1 LEVSGQGHLQL
12 RLLGGFQII
21 VPQLAEIDIRGQKS
35 CGLLAIVAL
44 AQGASVSR
52 DRLAGLLWS
61 NSENDAA
68 RNSLR
73 QTVTLL
79 KRGLGSIGD
88 KVLDCSR
95 GMIGLCSDLVWTDVA
110 EFEASVRAGR
120 LDHAVDLY
128 SGPFLNGIYVRD
140 PAFEDWSATERRR
153 LARMHADA
161 LESLVQAESGS
172 RRVHFA
178 RKLVEADPLRE
189 SAHHLLIEALDQIGE
204 RDEAL
209 RQIRAVEEIL
219 RAELGIGLSPETLA
233 LKQALQKTPPRSFLR
248 PDQGVVVPSSPLL
261 AVHPFATMPETD
273 DQLFFAKSL
282 MTGLLTTL
290 SKLPYLRVLSFSPA
304 GKNQKR
310 DDNLAALDRV
320 NAPDFILDGS
330 LVAVG
335 DRRRLAVQLVD
346 SRSGEI
352 TFARRYEINHADALA
367 SQDEITLSISVA
379 INVALLQ
386 GDQALTKLGT
396 SNLLEPWELIL
407 QASTLISSHD
417 RVCSPAARRF
427 IEEAIRLDP
436 GYSAAHT
443 LLGWWHWGQAFC
455 GWSQDPAASVADA
468 LAAASKGS
476 QLDPENPEPY
486 AVMAITHMQ
495 ARNFSAAE
503 QALTEAF
510 RRGQNHA
517 MVYAVA
523 ANVAMFAG
531 RPEQAIRLTQHAI
544 RLCPVYPPWYAGDM
558 AQAHLQLGQLRKALE
573 WCDAA
578 ISRSTGYLHA
588 HCFRI
593 IALQEIGQ
601 TDDAAAAVGT
611 LLRIDP
617 AFVVSAWTAAQPF
630 LDPAINQRFRAALLG
645 AGLPDNT
652 SRFTPPGKDGQP

>member
-1 LEVSGQGHLQL
+1 MEANGQAHLEL
-12 RLLGGFQII
+12 RLLGGFQITA
-21 VPQLAEIDIRGQKS
+21 PRSAEIDITGQKS

-44 AQGASVSR
+44 AQGGPVSR

-61 NSENDAA
+61 NSDNNAA

-79 KRGLGSIGD
+79 KRGLGSLGD
-88 KVLDCSR
+88 EVLDCSR
-95 GMIGLCSDLVWTDVA
+95 GMIGLRNGHVWTDVA
-110 EFEASVRAGR
+110 AFEASVRAGQ
-120 LDHAVDLY
+120 LDRAVDLY
-128 SGPFLNGIYVRD
+128 SGPFLNGVYVRD

-209 RQIRAVEEIL
+209 RQVRAVEEIL
-219 RAELGIGLSPETLA
+219 RTELGIGLSPETLS
-233 LKQALQKTPPRSFLR
+233 LKQTLQKTPPRSFLR
-248 PDQGVVVPSSPLL
+248 PEQGVVVPNSPLL
-261 AVHPFATMPETD
+261 AVHPFACMPETD

-304 GKNQKR
+304 TPNQKR

-330 LVAVG
+330 LIAVG
-335 DRRRLAVQLVD
+335 DRRRLAVQLID
-346 SRSGEI
+346 ARSGEY
-352 TFARRYEINHADALA
+352 TFARRYEVNLADALA

-396 SNLLEPWELIL
+396 SNLLEPWELIM

-417 RVCSPAARRF
+417 RVCAPAARRF
-427 IEEAIRLDP
+427 IEEAIRFDP

-455 GWSQDPAASVADA
+455 GWSPDPAASIADA
-468 LAAASKGS
+468 LAAAARGSK
-476 QLDPENPEPY
+476 LDPENPEPY
-486 AVMAITHMQ
+486 TVMAITHMQ

-523 ANVAMFAG
+523 ANVAMFSG
-531 RPEQAIRLTQHAI
+531 RPEEALRLTQQAI

-578 ISRSTGYLHA
+578 SSRSIGYVHA

-601 TDDAAAAVGT
+601 TDDAAAAAKT

-617 AFVVSAWTAAQPF
+617 AFVVSSWAEAQPF
-630 LDPAINQRFRAALLG
+630 HDPAINQRFRAALLG
-645 AGLPDNT
+645 AGLPDQV
-652 SRFTPPGKDGQP
+652 SRFTPPADVGHH